1 IISVEKEGQRMRIVF
16 MGTPD
21 FAVPC
26 LKLLIDQQHDI
37 AAVVTQPDRAKGR
50 GKKLALPPV
59 KVLAEE
65 AGIPVYQP
73 ERIKAPEFVQVLRD
87 LKPEVMIVVAFGQL
101 LSREILD
108 IPPLGCI
115 NVHASLLP
123 KYRGAAPI
131 NWCIINGEH
140 TTGVTTMYMDKG
152 MDTGDMI
159 LKKET
164 DILENETAG
173 ELHDRLMPLG
183 AAVLEETMVLL
194 ELGRVPRTPQNESE
208 ATYAPIMTKSLGRID
223 WSRDVKAINNLIRGT
238 YPWPG
243 AFSTYEGRAFKIFK
257 AEAIENVSGNKS
269 CGCISRVSKDS
280 IIVSCGT
287 GSLRI
292 TELQF
297 ENEKRMDVEAYL
309 RGHEIAVGVI
319 LGDGPIY

>member
-1 IISVEKEGQRMRIVF
+1 MRIVF

-26 LKLLIDQQHDI
+26 LRVLISQKHDI
-37 AAVVTQPDRAKGR
+37 AAVVTQPDRVKGR
-50 GKKLALPPV
+50 GKKLAPPPV

-73 ERIKAPEFVQVLRD
+73 EKIKAQEFTQILKA
-87 LKPEVMIVVAFGQL
+87 LKPDAIIVVAFGQI
-101 LSREILD
+101 LSQAILD

-131 NWCIINGEH
+131 NWCIIKGEK

-152 MDTGDMI
+152 LDTGDMI
-159 LKKET
+159 IKKET
-164 DILENETAG
+164 AIGENETAG
-173 ELHDRLMPLG
+173 ELHDRLMELG
-183 AAVLEETMVLL
+183 ASVLSETMELL
-194 ELGRVPRTPQNESE
+194 SKGEVTREPQDNTE

-223 WSRDVKAINNLIRGT
+223 WSKDATVIRNLIRGT

-243 AFSTYEGRAFKIFK
+243 AFSTYSGRVFKIMS
-257 AEAIENVSGNKS
+257 AEALTPDVKHEKWGSILKVE
-269 CGCISRVSKDS
+269 KDS

-292 TELQF
+292 LELQF
-297 ENEKRMDVEAYL
+297 ENEKRMSVEAYL
-309 RGHEIAVGVI
+309 RGHEISEGAA
-319 LGDGPIY
+319 LE

>member
-1 IISVEKEGQRMRIVF
+1 MRIVF

-26 LKLLIDQQHDI
+26 LKLLIDQKHDI

-50 GKKLALPPV
+50 GKKLAPPPV

-65 AGIPVYQP
+65 AGIPFYQP
-73 ERIKAPEFVQVLRD
+73 ERIKTPEFTQMLRD
-87 LKPEVMIVVAFGQL
+87 LKPELMIVVAFGQL
-101 LSREILD
+101 LSQEILD

-140 TTGVTTMYMDKG
+140 ITGVTTMYMDKG

-159 LKKET
+159 LKKEIG
-164 DILENETAG
+164 ILENETAG

-183 AAVLEETMVLL
+183 AAVLEETMALL
-194 ELGRVPRTPQNESE
+194 KAGGAPRIPQQESE
-208 ATYAPIMTKSLGRID
+208 ATYAPIMSKALGRID
-223 WSRDVKAINNLIRGT
+223 WSKDAKAISNLIRGT

-243 AFSTYEGRAFKIFK
+243 AFSAYEGRVFKIFR
-257 AEAIENVSGNKS
+257 AEAIENTSRNES
-269 CGCISRVSKDS
+269 CGCIIRVSKDS
-280 IIVSCGT
+280 ITVSCGT
-287 GSLRI
+287 GSLKI

-297 ENEKRMDVEAYL
+297 ENEKRMDAEAYL
-309 RGHEIAVGVI
+309 RGHEIAVGTM

>member
-1 IISVEKEGQRMRIVF
+1 MRIIF

-26 LKLLIDQQHDI
+26 LKELLLQKHDI

-50 GKKLALPPV
+50 GKKLAPPPV

-73 ERIKAPEFVQVLRD
+73 EKIKTEEFTQVLKA
-87 LKPEVMIVVAFGQL
+87 LKPDLIIVVAFGQI
-101 LSREILD
+101 LSQEILD

-140 TTGVTTMYMDKG
+140 KTGITTMYMDKG
-152 MDTGDMI
+152 LDTGDII
-159 LKKET
+159 LKRET
-164 DILENETAG
+164 EISENETAG
-173 ELHDRLMPLG
+173 ELHDRLMELG
-183 AAVLEETMVLL
+183 AKVLSETL
-194 ELGRVPRTPQNESE
+194 ELLKKGDLVRIPQNNEE
-208 ATYAPIMTKSLGRID
+208 ASYAPIMTKTLGKID
-223 WSRDVKAINNLIRGT
+223 WSKDAVEIRNLIRGT

-243 AFSTYEGRAFKIFK
+243 AYSTYSGKVFKIM
-257 AEAIENVSGNKS
+257 AADICETAVRHENQGW
-269 CGCISRVSKDS
+269 ITRVEMDS

-287 GSLRI
+287 GSLI
-292 TELQF
+292 IKELQF
-297 ENEKRMDVEAYL
+297 ENEKRMSVGAYL
-309 RGHEIAVGVI
+309 RGHEIEEGVT
-319 LGDGPIY
+319 LG